1 MLIIRTR
8 SYPTFIIHTILLFI
22 CGAFLAGCAR
32 PSTAPPNNNNFTID
46 SLVQT
51 STNLTLLNKAL
62 IKSKQDITLRSAGPF
77 TLFAPPDAAFAASH
91 IDEAYINGLS
101 DSALTVFVLYHII
114 DSAISSYYLPAGPNV
129 KLFTASGDS
138 LFVTT
143 WATGIFINGV
153 QITQP
158 DVIANNGIIDAI
170 RFVLLPPKGNIM
182 QVVQS
187 DTTFS
192 YLTAAIT
199 RASNGN
205 TEVASLLS
213 SGGPYSLLAPTNSA
227 FQGAG
232 YSSINDV
239 NNANPDSL
247 AKMLTYQ
254 ILNGRLFTPDLALG
268 GSANTVNGES
278 VILYPGTSI
287 SVSLRGQR
295 NDSLT
300 NITTGNI
307 MARNGVVHIID
318 RILLP

>member
-1 MLIIRTR
+1 MR
-8 SYPTFIIHTILLFI
+8 SNPSFVIYAILLFI
-22 CGAFLAGCAR
+22 CVAFSPGCVR
-32 PSTAPPNNNNFTID
+32 SNTAPANNNSFTID
-46 SLVQT
+46 SLVQS

-62 IKSKQDITLRSAGPF
+62 IKSRQDITLRGTGPF
-77 TLFAPPDAAFAASH
+77 TLFAPTDAAFAATH

-101 DSALTVFVLYHII
+101 DSALTVFVLYQII
-114 DSAISSYYLPAGPNV
+114 DSAISSNYLPAGPNG
-129 KLFTASGDS
+129 KLITASGDS
-138 LFVTT
+138 LFVT
-143 WATGIFINGV
+143 ALPTGIYINGV

-158 DVIANNGIIDAI
+158 DVLANNGIIDAL
-170 RFVLLPPKGNIM
+170 RFVLLPPKGNIL

-192 YLTAAIT
+192 YLAAAIS
-199 RASNGN
+199 RASTGN
-205 TEVASLLS
+205 LEVATLLS
-213 SGGPYSLLAPTNSA
+213 SGGPFSLLAPANSA

-232 YSSINDV
+232 YSSINDI

-254 ILNGRLFTPDLALG
+254 TLKGRLFTSDLAMG
-268 GSANTVNGES
+268 GSANTVYGES

-287 SVSLRGQR
+287 SVALRGQG